1 MATLCSLTRHYTPCD
16 SRIDQLLEVEP
27 PAVPCAPFGCNW
39 LCVLHLFLERT
50 ASDGN
55 SEVLRG
61 ICCVRLEQN
70 GNYLH
75 PNCESSTIRIYT
87 HTPHHTGNSVAANAN
102 PGPGWCTGHLCA
114 TLWGIAFY
122 ACTIE
127 FVRKRRTFRRTGAVC
142 YRSNSISKQVARV
155 LYNPYSSQE
164 GRLFVRYL
172 YIIKTNDPRW
182 HGRISFNRKVFPWT
196 PNTTL
201 PFVTRT
207 TGQLSQPNILNI
219 WQRNKTRSSTKHTLR
234 LWLNYQ
240 S

>member
-87 HTPHHTGNSVAANAN
+87 YTTPYWQFGSSKRKSGPRLMHGAFMRNSLGDCV
-102 PGPGWCTGHLCA
+102 LCMH
-114 TLWGIAFY
+114 
-122 ACTIE
+122 
-127 FVRKRRTFRRTGAVC
+127 
-142 YRSNSISKQVARV
+142 N
-155 LYNPYSSQE
+155 
-164 GRLFVRYL
+164 
-172 YIIKTNDPRW
+172 
-182 HGRISFNRKVFPWT
+182 
-196 PNTTL
+196 
-201 PFVTRT
+201 
-207 TGQLSQPNILNI
+207 
-219 WQRNKTRSSTKHTLR
+219 
-234 LWLNYQ
+234 
-240 S
+240 